1 MGRTTALKIFA
12 VAAAI
17 AGFITFGA
25 AAAQADDA
33 APTGGPVV
41 VTPSP
46 SPSAT
51 PSANHPWD

>member
-25 AAAQADDA
+25 ATAQADDA
-33 APTGGPVV
+33 PAPTGGPVV

-46 SPSAT
+46 SPSA
-51 PSANHPWD
+51 NHPWD